1 MIHNQYKQINKPI
14 PTPGHKIKNNIIP
27 SQRNIKINL
36 AKFLK
41 DVKIKQNNKSIVGR
55 KSLSIKRI
63 SKENNSDFSLLQ
75 INDKFAQKILK
86 NNE

>member
-1 MIHNQYKQINKPI
+1 MQNQYKQINKPI
-14 PTPGHKIKNNIIP
+14 PTPCQKIKSNIIP

-55 KSLSIKRI
+55 KSLSIKNFQR
-63 SKENNSDFSLLQ
+63 E
-75 INDKFAQKILK
+75 
-86 NNE
+86 